1 MRTVIYA
8 RFSSKLQ
15 NDRSIED
22 QISMCRERAER
33 EDWTIVE
40 VFTDYAIGGGKG
52 IEGQRPGIAALLAS
66 VEAGG
71 VDQVL
76 TESTDR
82 LARHQGDDYAI
93 REIIEHAGARL
104 FTLMEGVVDD
114 ITGTF
119 KGLMNARFRK
129 DLAVRIK
136 RGQRGMVQQGRAPA
150 GIAFGYRRAN
160 RLDERG
166 DLVRGL
172 REIDTDQAAIV
183 VRIFTE
189 YAAGI
194 SPQQIA
200 ERLNAEGV
208 PGPRGHG
215 WAESTIRGDV
225 KRGNG
230 ILRNRL
236 YAGELV
242 VSRNSKVVEPRSRST
257 RIRPNPQEQ
266 WVTHPVPDLRI
277 VEAHLWQAVQD
288 RLDETRGVP
297 IHVQRRPKHMLSG
310 LGRCGVC
317 GGGWIRVG
325 RDYWGCGRSK
335 DGGRC
340 TNKRTLS
347 TVTFEQ
353 RVLEQ
358 LGTHL
363 LDPELVAA
371 YVREYHREYAR
382 RTADLGRDRAQL
394 DRKLAEAK
402 RRIERFVAA
411 IGEGMGDIAEIRE
424 GLARARA
431 ERERAQA
438 AIDHAEALPVMAL
451 HPTIADQYRRQVAS
465 LGEALSGNEA
475 TRLEAIPKLRELID
489 AITITPAP
497 SLRGSIVT
505 VEGRLNAILR
515 LAGAPDLQQEPN
527 RRAYTG

>member
-22 QISMCRERAER
+22 QISMCRERADR
-33 EDWTIVE
+33 EGWPVVE
-40 VFTDYAIGGGKG
+40 VFTDYAISGAKG
-52 IEGQRPGIAALLAS
+52 IEGQRPGISALLAR

-71 VDQVL
+71 IDQVMA
-76 TESTDR
+76 ESTDR
-82 LARHQGDDYAI
+82 LARHQGDDFAI
-93 REIIEHAGARL
+93 REIIDGAGARL

-129 DLAVRIK
+129 DLATRIK

-160 RLDERG
+160 KLDERG

-172 REIDTDQAAIV
+172 RDVHPEQAPIV
-183 VRIFTE
+183 IRIFTE
-189 YAAGI
+189 YAAGV
-194 SPQQIA
+194 SPQHIA

-208 PGPRGHG
+208 PGPRGNG

-225 KRGNG
+225 KRANG
-230 ILRNRL
+230 MLRNRL

-242 VSRNSKVVEPRSRST
+242 VSRNSKVVEPRTRVT
-257 RIRPNPQEQ
+257 RIRPNAQDQ
-266 WVTHPVPDLRI
+266 WITQAVPELRI
-277 VEAHLWQAVQD
+277 VDEALWQSVQQ
-288 RLDETRGVP
+288 RLDDTRGVP

-317 GGGWIRVG
+317 GGNWIRVG

-358 LGTHL
+358 LATRL

-394 DRKLAEAK
+394 DRKLGEAK
-402 RRIERFVAA
+402 RRIHRFVAA
-411 IGEGMGDIAEIRE
+411 IGDGMGDIAEIRT
-424 GLARARA
+424 GLAKARA
-431 ERERAQA
+431 ERDHAQA
-438 AIDHAEALPVMAL
+438 AIDHAEALPIMAL
-451 HPTIADQYRRQVAS
+451 HPTIADQYRAQVAS
-465 LGEALSGNEA
+465 LGEALSGNDA
-475 TRLEAIPKLRELID
+475 NRLEAIPKLRELID
-489 AITITPAP
+489 VITVTPAP

-505 VEGRLNAILR
+505 VEGRINAILR
-515 LAGAPDLQQEPN
+515 LAGAPDMKEESN